1 MKELLVVED
10 SSMVMKVLRH
20 VLAPSAQFS
29 PQYATSFAEARA
41 LLDSGEH
48 AFFAALVD
56 LSLPDAPDGEVVDYT
71 LNLKIPTVVL
81 TGSFDER
88 KRELLLDKGI
98 VDYVTKEGRF
108 SYEYAL
114 GVLNRMVKNASV
126 KVLVV
131 DDSPAQRRFVRGL
144 LRLHHYQVVEA
155 GDGREAIKVLLAN
168 QDTKILITDY
178 NMPNMDGFE
187 LVKTIR
193 GKYEKTDLII
203 IGVSSEVEGALSA
216 KFIKY
221 GANDF
226 LRKPFNHEEFFCRIT
241 HNIEFLELVAE
252 VRNAAYRDDL
262 TGCYNRRY
270 FFETATDVHERAVA
284 NAASL
289 SLAMIELDNFWE
301 INQHFGHELGNFV
314 MQRVSE
320 ILSTSFDRFLLARAG
335 GQEFFVLMSG
345 LSNDKAVAFVDRVR
359 QILGSEVQSV
369 GDEALKITF
378 SSGVTSVPGDSLD
391 SMLSSATACLYRA
404 KEAGG
409 DLVFGDDEERA

>member
-1 MKELLVVED
+1 MRDLLVVED
-10 SSMVMKVLRH
+10 SSIVMKVLRH
-20 VLAPSAQFS
+20 VLSQSAQFS
-29 PQYATSFAEARA
+29 PHFATSFAEARA
-41 LLDSGEH
+41 LLDSGEYV
-48 AFFAALVD
+48 FFAALVD

-71 LNLKIPTVVL
+71 LSLKIPTVVL

-88 KRELLLDKGI
+88 RRESLLAKGI

-131 DDSPAQRRFVRGL
+131 DDSPTHRHFVCGL
-144 LRLHHYQVVEA
+144 LCLHHYQVVEA

-168 QDTKILITDY
+168 PDTKILITDY
-178 NMPNMDGFE
+178 NMPKMDGFE

-193 GKYEKTDLII
+193 GKFEKTDLVI
-203 IGVSSEVEGALSA
+203 IGVSSEVDGALSA

-241 HNIEFLELVAE
+241 HNIEFLELVE
-252 VRNAAYRDDL
+252 KVRDAAYRDDL

-270 FFETATDVHERAVA
+270 FFDTATEMHARAVA
-284 NAASL
+284 KTTSL
-289 SLAMIELDNFWE
+289 SLAMIELDNFRE

-314 MQRVSE
+314 MQRMADTLRVA
-320 ILSTSFDRFLLARAG
+320 FDRFLLARAG
-335 GQEFFVLMSG
+335 GQEFFVLMPG
-345 LSNDKAVAFVDRVR
+345 LSNEKAVEFVDHVR
-359 QILGSEVQSV
+359 QLLGAEVQSV
-369 GDEALKITF
+369 GDEKVDISF
-378 SSGVTSVPGDSLD
+378 SAGVTSTRGDSLD
-391 SMLSSATACLYRA
+391 SMLNSAAACLHRA
-404 KEAGG
+404 REAGG
-409 DLVFGDDEERA
+409 ALVFGDDEERF